1 MVFTLLWW
9 SGTKYKISLRFV
21 TQWTVACQAPLS
33 MAFSRPEYWSGVQCP
48 PLGDLPDPGIE
59 PASLTSPALAGGF
72 FATSAAWEFTF
83 RISGGVT
90 FSQTRSLDPSPPPSG
105 PHSLRLLTRTLSAA
119 LSISD
124 AGTACPSSQ
133 GQLTPGHHQEGA
145 PSSGLFYKGVHGNVC
160 TSLTQQQ
167 QSLSSKLVSS
177 TRDTGKAFC
186 ERYHYV
192 NVIGVCYVRR

>member
-1 MVFTLLWW
+1 MTQGLNLHLLHLLHWQA
-9 SGTKYKISLRFV
+9 GSLPPAPPGNSLSELAEVAPSHRPGA
-21 TQWTVACQAPLS
+21 WT
-33 MAFSRPEYWSGVQCP
+33 
-48 PLGDLPDPGIE
+48 
-59 PASLTSPALAGGF
+59 PALH
-72 FATSAAWEFTF
+72 
-83 RISGGVT
+83 
-90 FSQTRSLDPSPPPSG
+90 PSG
-105 PHSLRLLTRTLSAA
+105 PHSLRPLTRTLSAA

-124 AGTACPSSQ
+124 TGTACPSSQ

-167 QSLSSKLVSS
+167 HSLSSKLVSS

-192 NVIGVCYVRR
+192 NMIGVCYVRR